1 MNITD
6 RKERE
11 EFINWTKENLP
22 LGKLLGYQPCCIKA
36 FCLDYPSKLKKR
48 KRTNDDLIRLD
59 ASYMNGK
66 YTGYIPCLD
75 HAIAIKKGKIKLT
88 DLIKDRDQR
97 FPPFPDY
104 APFY

>member
-1 MNITD
+1 MNIID

-11 EFINWTKENLP
+11 EFINWAKENYP
-22 LGKLLGYQPCCIKA
+22 LGKLLGYAPCCIKE

-48 KRTNDDLIRLD
+48 KLTRDDLIRLD

-66 YTGYIPCLD
+66 YTGYIPCLN
-75 HAIAIKKGKIKLT
+75 HAKLIKKGTIKLT
-88 DLIKDRDQR
+88 DLINNRDPR
-97 FPPFPDY
+97 LPPFPNY